1 MISID
6 MLSLDMEVCGMKTVN
21 NELKSKVQLMYE
33 LDKILY
39 NFSINVDAYCSMILV
54 LDDMVKR
61 HRKCIIK
68 MFSCINHELDFNDDH
83 EEVMLFYDKVIMMLS
98 KLPKESL
105 LYNTYIR
112 LISGYHL
119 TSKELKEETEFM
131 IPCAYDR
138 DLLPVRYG
146 NSELNVIKFEFVDYL
161 RNGKSKFI
169 VDVRD
174 MIKGFNFLRKPTML
188 SNNTSMD
195 DINGIDMNDIIQQI
209 YGNEKWYDMVKPI
222 LDFFDKGN
230 EYDYIEYRPK
240 HEITSSFI
248 PDKGLKVRIIYR
260 ICGYLSVALKYVHN
274 DLDRIARHIEGNYT
288 YDQMGWLI
296 GLVNNNYHKNCLIV
310 TTDMS
315 KYSDTLP
322 WEIIAEVLK
331 WRYPNDVVDAIT
343 NCYQSTMYDKRHDKY
358 YEDLMSSL
366 QGLFGDFPLI
376 TVVNLC
382 MQDFIYHK
390 LGLNHGTFIEPY
402 RNAGVGDDTGMVFF
416 NYHNVDKC
424 MDMIYDC
431 YNAIGVNI
439 NMDKTHFMDHGVG
452 FIDFVKLKLTKNG
465 IGFSFSGRG
474 LIDYGAGVSYD
485 VFIRDIC
492 NYVNNLS
499 RLIDP
504 IMVTYYKDTINYLK
518 GSDYKWLFE
527 VSIINGGLN
536 KDYITESD
544 IATFIYRLYKVHDG
558 EITKYDD
565 VTKFEMANRL
575 RDIKQLCKHIDITK
589 TRLRLILDE
598 DDELTEDNIILK
610 LLNVMSLGY
619 STCDPGKYD
628 LFKLV
633 GYNPEYVYNVK
644 LDSEHDYPED
654 VKRECEFLNC
664 YPLVPRFGKSKHK
677 DAYLKLKDIV
687 LNKRYTNIKPG
698 FIIKGNLS
706 HTFESVSDMIQ
717 HFRRGDDYHK
727 ISKIMTLVRSYAIQH
742 NIHWEH
748 CVFGTWYDYI
758 VYNNKSYIIGN
769 HPTSRYDCISNEI
782 IELVLHHYGYNY

>member
-1 MISID
+1 MISTG
-6 MLSLDMEVCGMKTVN
+6 MLRLDMEGCGMKTIN
-21 NELKSKVQLMYE
+21 NELRSKIQFMYD
-33 LDKILY
+33 LDKIVY
-39 NFSINVDAYCSMILV
+39 NFTINIGSYCSMILV
-54 LDDMVKR
+54 LDNMVKV
-61 HRKCIIK
+61 HRKCIVK
-68 MFSCINHELDFNDDH
+68 MFSCINHGLEFQDNH
-83 EEVMLFYDKVIMMLS
+83 EDVMLFYDKVMIMLS
-98 KLPKESL
+98 RLPKESL

-119 TSKELKEETEFM
+119 TSNELKSETEFM
-131 IPCAYDR
+131 VPCAYDR

-146 NSELNVIKFEFVDYL
+146 SPAMETLKFEFIDYL

-169 VDVRD
+169 TDTRD
-174 MIKGFNFLRKPTML
+174 MIKKFKFLRKPTML
-188 SNNTSMD
+188 ANNTDMD
-195 DINGIDMNDIIQQI
+195 DIDGMDMNDIIQQI
-209 YGNEKWYDMVKPI
+209 YGNEDWYNMVKPI

-230 EYDYIEYRPK
+230 EYEYIQYRPK

-296 GLVNNNYHKNCLIV
+296 GLVNNNYHKDHLII

-322 WEIIAEVLK
+322 WEIIAEILK
-331 WRYPNDVVDAIT
+331 WRYPEDVVNAIT
-343 NCYQSTMYDKRHDKY
+343 ECYQSTMYDKRHDKY
-358 YEDLMSSL
+358 YNDLLSSL

-390 LGLNHGTFIEPY
+390 LGLNHGTFIEPF

-416 NYHNVDKC
+416 NYHNADKC
-424 MDMIYDC
+424 LDMIYDC

-439 NMDKTHFMDHGVG
+439 NMDKTHCMDHGSG

-474 LIDYGAGVSYD
+474 LIDYGNGISYD

-499 RLIDP
+499 RLEDP
-504 IMVTYYKDTINYLK
+504 MMRTYYNDTINYLK
-518 GSDYKWLFE
+518 DSEYKWLFD

-536 KDYITESD
+536 KDYIKETD
-544 IATFIYRLYKVHDG
+544 IATFIYRLYNVHNG
-558 EITKYDD
+558 EISGYDD
-565 VTKFEMANRL
+565 VTKFELSNKL
-575 RDIKQLCKHIDITK
+575 RDLKQICKKVDITK
-589 TRLRLILDE
+589 TRLRLILNE
-598 DDELTEDNIILK
+598 DDEVTEDNIILK

-619 STCDPGKYD
+619 STCEPGKYD

-633 GYNPEYVYNVK
+633 GYDPKYVYNVK
-644 LDSEHDYPED
+644 LDSEHEYPEEIR
-654 VKRECEFLNC
+654 RECEFINC
-664 YPLVPRFGKSKHK
+664 YPLVPKFGKSKHR
-677 DAYLKLKDIV
+677 DAYIKLKDIV
-687 LNKRYTNIKPG
+687 LNKRYTSIKPG
-698 FIIKGNLS
+698 FMIKGNLS
-706 HTFESVSDMIQ
+706 HKFESIEDMTY
-717 HFRRGDDYHK
+717 HFRHGTDYNKMNK
-727 ISKIMTLVRSYAIQH
+727 IITLVTNYAKEH
-742 NIHWEH
+742 NMHWEH
-748 CVFGTWYDYI
+748 WVIDSWYDYI
-758 VYNNKSYIIGN
+758 TYKGRSYIIGN
-769 HPTSRYDCISNEI
+769 HPTSRYDCITDEI
-782 IELVLHHYGYNY
+782 IELVLHYYGYNY